1 MLMNKL
7 LKNSITVG
15 AIALQLVVPM
25 MVLAQGTAPN
35 IGDTQIR
42 DLCGIIDTIKN
53 ITNWMLVFLIIIAVI
68 FVIMA
73 AFKYLGAGGDSE
85 KVGAANKQIIYAAV
99 AVAVGLLA
107 KAVPFI
113 VASILGQDLDLCS

>member
-1 MLMNKL
+1 MNKL
-7 LKNSITVG
+7 FKNSIAFGV
-15 AIALQLVVPM
+15 IAMQLVVPM
-25 MVLAQGTAPN
+25 MALAQGTAPD

-42 DLCGIIDTIKN
+42 DLCGVIENIKN

-73 AFKYLGAGGDSE
+73 AFKYLSAGGDAE

-113 VASILGQDLDLCS
+113 VANVLGQSLELCP

>member
-1 MLMNKL
+1 MNKL
-7 LKNSITVG
+7 LKNSLAVG
-15 AIALQLVVPM
+15 AVAILLVAPM
-25 MVLAQGTAPN
+25 MASAQISDPTDI
-35 IGDTQIR
+35 IGVTEVTDVCGVI
-42 DLCGIIDTIKN
+42 DLIKTIA
-53 ITNWMLVFLIIIAVI
+53 NWMLVFLVVLAVI

-107 KAVPFI
+107 KAVPFV
-113 VASILGQDLDLCS
+113 VASLLGTSADVC